1 MEHSTNYIV
10 RFVVFMTVLVALVL
24 SLLSTS
30 WKEKT
35 LENEAIFNKRAIRT
49 SVADYRDEDPK
60 DMSEEKV
67 LDIFENKVEQIALDM
82 KGNDLD
88 ADAIIKAGYKRG
100 KPEHIDMKKEKK
112 KEESTRIFPLYILNS
127 DKGKVYITTVRGNGL
142 WDEIWGNIALK
153 DDLSTVVGA
162 AFGHKGETPGLG
174 AEIKDNPT
182 FPNQFKGK
190 KIYNAAGE
198 YTSVNVV
205 KGGAKPGDINGVD
218 GLSGATVTADGV
230 DEMLD
235 RGIRYYQPYF
245 NKISKKVGATKG

>member
-10 RFVVFMTVLVALVL
+10 RFVVFMTILVALVL

-35 LENEAIFNKRAIRT
+35 LENEAIFNKRAILT
-49 SVADYRDEDPK
+49 SVSDYLDEDPK

-67 LDIFENKVEQIALDM
+67 LEIFDTKVEQIALDM
-82 KGNDLD
+82 KGNSLK
-88 ADAIIKAGYKRG
+88 ADGITTAGYKRG

-112 KEESTRIFPLYILNS
+112 KEEATRIFPLYVLNT

-153 DDLSTVVGA
+153 EDLVTVAGA

-182 FPNQFKGK
+182 FPAQFKGK
-190 KIYNAAGE
+190 KIYNEAGE

-230 DEMLD
+230 EEMLY
-235 RGIRYYQPYF
+235 RGIKYYLPYF
-245 NKISKKVGATKG
+245 NKVSNKAGAAKG